1 MRIYGNKVRKTI
13 YSIRNEVNK
22 ISDDYLTKLYL
33 KLKSYINKYPDI
45 DWKKFNQDI
54 LQLYYK
60 CLENIYT
67 DVSKSIKKLYKK
79 VIPYNI
85 KDIMDLT
92 YQKDGKTLEERI
104 LEYLNKAKEKLDA
117 NEQFDIVV
125 LYLLNRYTLILMTET
140 KMVEE
145 AVKKNKKPIVESGTY
160 LIQVIEGCGGDCN
173 SDCLDYNGIY
183 REDDDIPWP
192 PYHPNC
198 SGIAYYDITDDPDD
212 IHDLDLDDTD
222 LNDIN

>member
-60 CLENIYT
+60 CLESVYT

-117 NEQFDIVV
+117 NEQFDIVI